1 MSKILIM
8 VLGAG
13 ATGKTTLSRTL
24 AGKAASEH
32 KIALTVTEKGVR
44 RDVQA
49 PYVLGSAVAIAG
61 NLKSTSDAIGAMDA
75 LHRTIDHCWKHRD
88 VVIMDGFRCTN
99 KLVRWVEEH
108 PHKPAALFV
117 YIELSLNNNLAR
129 LRSRRAGNG
138 KIEAKLP
145 TKTFLN
151 VLSFRERALG
161 VWNYAQDHYK
171 RQPVRYLEIPEG
183 MGPEDSA
190 GLVESELR
198 SLQESGVRPSDAEP
212 LTVDRINEAAP
223 PDINHRSNTERSGVE
238 LSYGLDF
245 RKKEYRREVF
255 HRFYEFHLKY
265 ATHPGCVYFVFPFLF
280 KKCDWDA
287 EQRLWFAFINGN
299 TQNPLTSKIIFDEFP
314 DLATLNLER
323 LDSWFNAR
331 WPVLAFDTDRRH
343 HKKEFIKAV
352 TGYKKLCGDA
362 QSEYFATFMGG
373 DDPYENF
380 RSAWKEVRDKFHS
393 FGRLSAF
400 SYLEYI
406 RIMRVGKIDCDQLFL
421 DDMQGSKSH
430 RNGLAIV
437 LGRDDLD
444 WHDSNP
450 GFGGEYT
457 PETLEWLKQEGAALL
472 AEAKQRAE
480 GKPWAYDVS
489 YFTLES
495 ALCTY
500 KSWHRPN
507 RRYPNVYADMFH
519 DRIKKA
525 ESHWPGRDF
534 SEFWDARREYLP
546 EHLRLEDNPADV
558 GVKPTKQN
566 HYRETGQ
573 VIMLDREWP
582 CFKNDYNDKVDAA
595 QRNAM
600 PLKVGRAGD
609 CKDRATDQGQAHGKR
624 GAMWHD
630 HIYDLTPVEKIGDI
644 WFKREDKFSPD
655 EMHNGSKFRQ
665 LIWLFS
671 RKSYPGVASGAVTGS
686 PQLPMVAACAKHYH
700 MKCIQFTGAK
710 KNMALAGERLG
721 AETILVDPGYAP
733 LLNKRAQEEAVKRG
747 WLRIETNI
755 TMTTSDAEI
764 EAFHRV
770 GSEQVRNLPD
780 HMETLIIPAGSRNS
794 AVSILYG
801 LHRYP
806 PKSLKRIILMHIN
819 KNLEKHEKEMWERLK
834 ACGVHKNGY
843 DIKTYDV
850 FANGYTNYEKLMP
863 FSHNGLSFHPRYEG
877 KCMNFIED
885 NPSVFRPY
893 INDRTLFWIVGSEPK
908 S

>member
-1 MSKILIM
+1 M

-13 ATGKTTLSRTL
+13 ATGKTTLSRAL
-24 AGKAASEH
+24 AGKAATEH
-32 KIALTVTEKGVR
+32 KIELTVTEKGVR
-44 RDVQA
+44 KKVKA
-49 PYVLGSAVAIAG
+49 PYVLGSNVAIAG
-61 NLKSTSDAIGAMDA
+61 NLKSTSDAIGAMDT
-75 LHRTIDHCWKHRD
+75 LHQAIDHCWQQRD

-108 PHKPAALFV
+108 PLKPAALFV

-138 KIEAKLP
+138 KIEARLP
-145 TKTFLN
+145 PKTFLN
-151 VLSFRERALG
+151 VLNFRERAFG

-183 MGPEDSA
+183 LEPEDSA
-190 GLVESELR
+190 RLVESELS
-198 SLQESGVRPSDAEP
+198 SLQKPGIRSSDAAES
-212 LTVDRINEAAP
+212 LTVNRTTEGAS
-223 PDINHRSNTERSGVE
+223 PDIDHRSNAERSSVE
-238 LSYGLDF
+238 LSYGQDF
-245 RKKEYRREVF
+245 RKKGYRREVF
-255 HRFYEFHLKY
+255 LRFYEFHLKY
-265 ATHPGCVYFVFPFLF
+265 ATHPGCIYFVFPFLF
-280 KKCDWDA
+280 KKYGWDV

-314 DLATLNLER
+314 HFASLDLKR
-323 LDSWFNAR
+323 LDAWFNTN

-352 TGYKKLCGDA
+352 TGYKKLCGDSQA
-362 QSEYFATFMGG
+362 EYFATFMGG
-373 DDPYENF
+373 DDPHANF
-380 RSAWKEVRDKFHS
+380 RLAWKEVRDKFYS

-400 SYLEYI
+400 SYLEYV

-450 GFGGEYT
+450 GFKGEYT
-457 PETLEWLKQEGAALL
+457 PETLEWLKKEGAALL
-472 AEAKQRAE
+472 AEAKQRAV

-534 SEFWDARREYLP
+534 SEFWAARREYLP

-558 GVKPTKQN
+558 GVKPIKQN

-573 VIMLDREWP
+573 VVMMSEEWP
-582 CFKNDYNDKVDAA
+582 CFKNDYNDKVNTA
-595 QRNAM
+595 RRSAM
-600 PLKVGRAGD
+600 PLQVDRTGD
-609 CKDRATDQGQAHGKR
+609 RNGAIAVSQEQAQHEGDPK
-624 GAMWHD
+624 WHD
-630 HIYDLTPVEKIGDI
+630 CIYDLTPVEEIGDI

-655 EMHNGSKFRQ
+655 GMHNGSKFRQ

-686 PQLPMVAACAKHYH
+686 PQLPMVAACAKHYE
-700 MKCIQFTGAK
+700 MKCVQFTGAK
-710 KNMALAGERLG
+710 KNMALAGARLG
-721 AETILVDPGYAP
+721 AETILVNPGYGP

-755 TMTTSDAEI
+755 TVTTSDAEI

-780 HMETLIIPAGSRNS
+780 DMETLIIPAGSRNS

-843 DIKTYDV
+843 DITTFDV

-863 FSHNGLSFHPRYEG
+863 FTYHGLRCHSRYEG
-877 KCMNFIED
+877 KCMNFIRD
-885 NPSVFRPY
+885 NPSAFRPY
-893 INDRTLFWIVGSEPK
+893 LNDKTLFWIVGSEPK
-908 S
+908 STV